1 MDKQTQ
7 TQKQKQTHTP
17 GPWVAHGRNVS
28 VEGRD
33 IEFPVAQVTDILH
46 EAEAFANARLIAAAP
61 DLLEALRG
69 CVEQLGHY
77 LLSVE
82 SGKDDDAESAYQYG
96 MAMIAK
102 AEGNV

>member
-46 EAEAFANARLIAAAP
+46 EAEAFANAHLIAAAP
-61 DLLEALRG
+61 ELLEACKKWQAANVLG
-69 CVEQLGHY
+69 DAQL
-77 LLSVE
+77 LA
-82 SGKDDDAESAYQYG
+82 DARIARDL
-96 MAMIAK
+96 AIAK